1 LVYISIKNDLKSLNN
16 DLILRVRKGKC
27 GEIQI
32 YEMLKAVKIL
42 NTTNAGQSYLLDHRG
57 DENFNDLLDM
67 LKNMTSDMR
76 NGKMNITDITTKYM
90 EKIPQI

>member
-1 LVYISIKNDLKSLNN
+1 LVYISITNELKSLNK

-42 NTTNAGQSYLLDHRG
+42 NTTSAGQSYLLDHRNE
-57 DENFNDLLDM
+57 ENFNDLLDM